1 MTTADRF
8 LYLAPWVD
16 LGGSDKAAI
25 DLHVWRQWLYAEIDA
40 LRGEIDSLRRAHAP
54 RVRQTDAV
62 ARPHTVVS
70 RLRQIAGRIAEQS
83 RAMPAAPSARVADPG
98 APARPADE
106 AEPDMPPVRF
116 PPGHYYSAMYDAH
129 ELVREPAR
137 SRIWP
142 PRPYEHPGIDW
153 NADGQRSFMRD
164 VLAGQQRLAL
174 RADGDPED
182 SVYYAANGQYP
193 PLDAWILEGVLR
205 HLRPA
210 RMIEVGSGFSSLIT
224 AQVNREHFDGEMQFT
239 CIEPHPRGF
248 LQRGVDGITEL
259 VAEKVEDVELA
270 RFEALEAGDVLFID
284 TSHVVRTGGDVVW
297 LYGRV
302 LPRLRLGVHVHI
314 HDVFLPGD
322 YPEQWVRE
330 GWGWNENY
338 LVEAFLQFNSGY
350 EIVLAAQWARLN
362 AREEIDIAFPRY
374 AQIAEQ
380 GGGALWLRRT

>member
-1 MTTADRF
+1 MTTHESAAAVDSAA
-8 LYLAPWVD
+8 APKVD
-16 LGGSDKAAI
+16 L
-25 DLHVWRQWLYAEIDA
+25 
-40 LRGEIDSLRRAHAP
+40 
-54 RVRQTDAV
+54 
-62 ARPHTVVS
+62 
-70 RLRQIAGRIAEQS
+70 
-83 RAMPAAPSARVADPG
+83 
-98 APARPADE
+98 
-106 AEPDMPPVRF
+106 PPVRF
-116 PPGHYYSAMYDAH
+116 PPGHYYSSMYDAR

-142 PRPYEHPGIDW
+142 PEPYDHPGIDW
-153 NADGQRSFMRD
+153 NPDGQRSFLRD
-164 VLAGQQRLAL
+164 VLAEQQRLAL

-182 SVYYAANGQYP
+182 SEYYANNGQYP

-210 RMIEVGSGFSSLIT
+210 NMIEVGSGFSSLIT
-224 AQVNREHFDGEMQFT
+224 AQVNRDHLDGEMRFT
-239 CIEPHPRGF
+239 CIDPYPRGF
-248 LQRGVDGITEL
+248 LQLGVDGITEL
-259 VAEKVEDVELA
+259 VTEKVEEVDLA
-270 RFEALEAGDVLFID
+270 RFEALQPGDVLFID

-302 LPRLRLGVHVHI
+302 LPRLSQGVYVHI

-350 EIVLAAQWARLN
+350 AVVLGAQWALRN
-362 AREEIDIAFPRY
+362 AIEEIALACPDF
-374 AQIAEQ
+374 AQTTEK